1 MALGTQDR
9 SVQMKLNMPKNIVL
23 LQTMEEILWTV
34 ASVMSSKSILL
45 LWVSKSEPLGHFT
58 GDLFIIFTSV
68 PAQTWSNFS
77 FPFRVIYLILIFT
90 TLFQAL
96 LFFLFRLWLRIK
108 NEIDDFHSSLCYPH
122 TAGAKPRWWTGVDRK
137 RGECWVH
144 ATRACHAN
152 VLFFIDCL
160 KFIIM
165 SLSTSFKE
173 HVF

>member
-1 MALGTQDR
+1 MALGKQDR

-108 NEIDDFHSSLCYPH
+108 MKLMTFIYLCATITLLVPNLVGGQEL
-122 TAGAKPRWWTGVDRK
+122 TERGVSV
-137 RGECWVH
+137 ECMLREP
-144 ATRACHAN
+144 AMR
-152 VLFFIDCL
+152 
-160 KFIIM
+160 M
-165 SLSTSFKE
+165 SCFL
-173 HVF
+173 